1 MGPRYQYES
10 LASTQTHAIAKA
22 RAGAPPMTRVVAR
35 TQWEGRGRMFH
46 RWASPAGGLYLSV
59 ITEEPARRLSLFP
72 LALGTEIAGDLAER
86 FAVHPVVKWP
96 NDLLIVT
103 PGRPVRKLG
112 GILIDRVTPDAG
124 PVRLV
129 VGVGLNVQVDPTE
142 LPPDVRD
149 RAVSL
154 ADLTTPVP
162 TVEMIEELVVGA
174 IARTGA
180 QLRSEVGAERALKRC
195 QESLYGVGR
204 RVRVD
209 GAPVGVLT
217 GLAEDGAIRVENGGA
232 AIVVRAGDLLVE
244 ETA

>member
-10 LASTQTHAIAKA
+10 LASTQSHAIAKA

-59 ITEEPARRLSLFP
+59 IAEEPPRRLSLFP
-72 LALGTEIAGDLAER
+72 LALGTEIAADLSER
-86 FAVHPVVKWP
+86 FGVRPVVKWP
-96 NDLLIVT
+96 NDLLIVAA
-103 PGRPVRKLG
+103 GRPARKLG

-129 VGVGLNVQVDPTE
+129 VGVGINVQVDRTE

-154 ADLTTPVP
+154 AELTTPVP
-162 TVEMIEELVVGA
+162 TVETIEELVVGA

-180 QLRSEVGAERALKRC
+180 QLRSDAGAERALKRC

-209 GAPVGVLT
+209 GTPVGVLT
-217 GLAEDGAIRVENGGA
+217 GLAEDGAIRVESGGA

-244 ETA
+244 EAA